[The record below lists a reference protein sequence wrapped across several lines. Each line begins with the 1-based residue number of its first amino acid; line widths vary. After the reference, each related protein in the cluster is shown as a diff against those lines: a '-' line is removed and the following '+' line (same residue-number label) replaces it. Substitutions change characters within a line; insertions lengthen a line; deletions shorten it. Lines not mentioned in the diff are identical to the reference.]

1 MRTAGSAQ
9 VLLRQRTVLAQFGEL
24 ALFSQSMDEVLN
36 EACRLVS
43 EALETPLAKFVEFS
57 KDRHAV
63 LLRSG
68 VGWQPGLV
76 GQLRLDVVEGSA
88 EEYSLR
94 QNTPVVS
101 PDRATETRFRYNELL
116 LAHGVEAFVNVLVK
130 SPDETS
136 PVGIFEVDSTEPR
149 AFSDSDVDFLHGY
162 ANLLAGAIA
171 RIQFAAAMA
180 ETERQLRENERRM
193 RISVALNPQTPWT
206 ADPGGEVTSIDQ
218 RWLELTGQPPNTVTQ
233 RAWKDLI
240 HPDDFI
246 QMDAAWAKAIAT
258 QEPYDVQARFR
269 TNAGQYIWF
278 RSRAF
283 PSFDER
289 GRCEQWYGTLEA
301 ISERV
306 RIEESLRQWNEALE
320 QRVEER
326 TRQYRQSQDEREA
339 AEAKLRQSQ
348 KMEAVGQLTGGIAH
362 DFNNML
368 ASIAASLELM
378 QRRLDTGKL
387 EAEPLQ
393 CAGDDLRPP
402 CRRPDASIVGVFPPA
417 AARAEV
423 CPAQPDHRR
432 PRRAHSSYCRP
443 GYRGDHE
450 PFRQ

>member
-76 GQLRLDVVEGSA
+76 GQLRLDVVEGSS

-101 PDRATETRFRYNELL
+101 PVRTTETRFRYNELL
-116 LAHGVEAFVNVLVK
+116 LGHGVEAFVNVLVK

-149 AFSDSDVDFLHGY
+149 AFSDSDVDFLRGY

-171 RIQFAAAMA
+171 QIQFAAAMA

-193 RISVALNPQTPWT
+193 RISVALNPQMPWT

-218 RWLELTGQPPNTVTQ
+218 
-233 RAWKDLI
+233 
-240 HPDDFI
+240 
-246 QMDAAWAKAIAT
+246 
-258 QEPYDVQARFR
+258 
-269 TNAGQYIWF
+269 
-278 RSRAF
+278 
-283 PSFDER
+283 
-289 GRCEQWYGTLEA
+289 
-301 ISERV
+301 
-306 RIEESLRQWNEALE
+306 
-320 QRVEER
+320 
-326 TRQYRQSQDEREA
+326 
-339 AEAKLRQSQ
+339 
-348 KMEAVGQLTGGIAH
+348 
-362 DFNNML
+362 
-368 ASIAASLELM
+368 
-378 QRRLDTGKL
+378 
-387 EAEPLQ
+387 
-393 CAGDDLRPP
+393 
-402 CRRPDASIVGVFPPA
+402 
-417 AARAEV
+417 
-423 CPAQPDHRR
+423 
-432 PRRAHSSYCRP
+432 
-443 GYRGDHE
+443 
-450 PFRQ
+450 